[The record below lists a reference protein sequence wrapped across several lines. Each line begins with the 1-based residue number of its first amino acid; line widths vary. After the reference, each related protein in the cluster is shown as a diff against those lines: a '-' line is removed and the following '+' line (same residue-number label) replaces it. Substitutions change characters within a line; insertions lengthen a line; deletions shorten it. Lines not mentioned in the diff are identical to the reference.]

1 MLFVLARNACILR
14 AGAFQFAMGLLGPPG
29 NLESLGCVPSILNH
43 CPSSAGCSPNDVA
56 GVCALHCQPGCFLA
70 RILILIVNEAME
82 LSRDEKRVE
91 GGRMR
96 ERKKELL
103 SFHAGHSP
111 CRVGDSIFGSLLS

>member
-1 MLFVLARNACILR
+1 MR
-14 AGAFQFAMGLLGPPG
+14 AYLEQVHFSLQWDFLGPRG
-29 NLESLGCVPSILNH
+29 IWRAWGVFPSILNH
-43 CPSSAGCSPNDVA
+43 CPSSAGCSPNGVA